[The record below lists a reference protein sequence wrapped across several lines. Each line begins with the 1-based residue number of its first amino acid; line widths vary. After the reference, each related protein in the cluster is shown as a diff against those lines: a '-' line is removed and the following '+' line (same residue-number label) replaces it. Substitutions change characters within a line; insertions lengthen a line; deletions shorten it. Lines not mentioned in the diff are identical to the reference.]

1 MILDYPSIFF
11 WLDVDLLS
19 FRCCHL
25 QKQPSRGVLM
35 KRCSENML
43 QIYRRAPMPK
53 FDIKKVSLQFF
64 WNHTS
69 AWVFSCKFA
78 AYFPKIFFL
87 EHLWMA
93 ASASNRQINILLYH
107 RTIFIVSVVKFV
119 CYSKISYFHFFIKKQ
134 LTVVLYDFLFSIS
147 KLSGSSHEEL
157 LH

>member
-1 MILDYPSIFF
+1 MILDYPCIFF
-11 WLDVDLLS
+11 WLDADLLS

-35 KRCSENML
+35 KGCSENMQ
-43 QIYRRAPMPK
+43 QIYRRTPMPK
-53 FDIKKVSLQFF
+53 FDIKKVSLQFY

-69 AWVFSCKFA
+69 AWVFSCKFP
-78 AYFPKIFFL
+78 AYFPSIFFL

-134 LTVVLYDFLFSIS
+134 LTVVLYDFLFSMS